1 MSLKQTVL
9 LGLTGSI
16 GMGKSTTAAMF
27 LKQGIPV
34 WDADSTVHKLYA
46 KNGAAVK
53 FFNQEIPSAV
63 LNGEVS
69 RVILKKLIK
78 EDINNLKKIEQI
90 VHPLVAKDRLTFIEN
105 SKKYNAPLI
114 VLDIPLLFETGFYKL
129 VDYIAVVTVDYT
141 TQKQRVLDRES
152 MTEEMDATIYQ
163 VMYGVYL
170 ANLDAFIGSNLTS
183 IRADKDFNKPDKV
196 MIQMM
201 DPASAQQMVESFL
214 N

>member
-63 LNGEVS
+63 SNGEVS
-69 RVILKKLIK
+69 RVALKKLIK

-152 MTEEMDATIYQ
+152 MTEEMFTQILDKQVSNEEKKRKADFIIPTETIEAAESKVQEIIFQLERQ
-163 VMYGVYL
+163 VRN
-170 ANLDAFIGSNLTS
+170 A
-183 IRADKDFNKPDKV
+183 
-196 MIQMM
+196 
-201 DPASAQQMVESFL
+201 
-214 N
+214 

>member
-1 MSLKQTVL
+1 MSLNQTVL

-53 FFNQEIPSAV
+53 FFNQKIPSAV
-63 LNGEVS
+63 SNGEVS
-69 RVILKKLIK
+69 RVALKKLIK

-152 MTEEMDATIYQ
+152 MTEEMFTQILDKQVSNEEKKRKADFIIPTETIEAAESKVQEIIFQLERQ
-163 VMYGVYL
+163 VRN
-170 ANLDAFIGSNLTS
+170 A
-183 IRADKDFNKPDKV
+183 
-196 MIQMM
+196 
-201 DPASAQQMVESFL
+201 
-214 N
+214 

>member
-1 MSLKQTVL
+1 MSLKKTVL

-63 LNGEVS
+63 SNGKVS
-69 RVILKKLIK
+69 RVALKKLIK

-152 MTEEMDATIYQ
+152 MTEEMFTQILDKQVSNEEKKRKADFIIPTETIE
-163 VMYGVYL
+163 
-170 ANLDAFIGSNLTS
+170 AAES
-183 IRADKDFNKPDKV
+183 KV
-196 MIQMM
+196 QEIIVQLEREVRN
-201 DPASAQQMVESFL
+201 A
-214 N
+214 